1 MARKKKDFWDGV
13 DDERVVVE
21 KTADSRAQTAEE
33 EWSAVKSTPIK
44 VIMRIL
50 LMISCL
56 AALASGF
63 IAYQFIQDRYAG
75 GSYSTDYFNS
85 GSFAEEYN
93 NSVEKLLGL
102 VEGIEA
108 DPTVLREG
116 NEQLLSTLIENYM
129 GKDTNF
135 SFLIQD
141 EDHYQLV
148 SSGDD
153 AKDRI
158 EASNHYALISN
169 TDGETTVKSSI
180 PGNLLEKDKWSEV
193 LSQTAS
199 KYIIYTT
206 VDNELTRQDSF
217 YTSSQNF
224 DRMQEYFRYARIIG
238 IAAAVLFILSLIFCI
253 MATGMKRGVD
263 GVSLT
268 WFDRIFT
275 EIAVIIM
282 AAVGIAII
290 YGIYRLYH
298 MSGDVYRYGAAGL
311 VVVAYIWF
319 ARCYFSIVRR
329 IKAGQLLRHSIIGTI
344 IGFFARLVGKL
355 PKPLNY
361 IVGALILIA
370 INGGLVYC
378 LITQR
383 AYTYRGIPIVFIAAP
398 VILIIELL
406 ALLVHNSSAE
416 DEEEM
421 LPQENENTLIEEL
434 AEEIREE
441 KAAQAAAA
449 DDEKEEIREYIP
461 SNQGNDMDSAGLLD
475 EETET
480 PEWENMDLSQEIE
493 EAKNQEETAAE
504 ETAPA
509 EQRAD
514 SANPHTLV
522 LSENEIEK
530 ALREA
535 GFVIDGETEEETPA
549 AEDQTAVQEDQT
561 AVREE
566 QAAPAEEVVQ
576 PADEQ
581 AAEQEKK
588 EQEVPASEDASDA
601 SEKMDPAAEPV
612 PAEKINFVELNK
624 EVRKSFRPR
633 LKARGIMVTM
643 RAPEKPIYIDMDRE
657 NMTALAKNVFEQIER
672 FSADQVKNYIET
684 YVQGGRVVYIAKIHL
699 AEGQKEAAA
708 AAVNDDSFDQA
719 RSIAQ
724 AGGGRFV
731 VSVEDD
737 ILRAGMLIDEAK

>member
-13 DDERVVVE
+13 DDARVVVE
-21 KTADSRAQTAEE
+21 KTADSRTQTAEE

-85 GSFAEEYN
+85 GSFAKEYN

-108 DPTVLREG
+108 DPSVLREG
-116 NEQLLSTLIENYM
+116 NEQLLSTLTENYM

-141 EDHYQLV
+141 EDHFQLV

-169 TDGETTVKSSI
+169 TEGETTVKSSI

-193 LSQTAS
+193 LSQTSS

-217 YTSSQNF
+217 YASSQNF

-238 IAAAVLFILSLIFCI
+238 IVAAVLFILSLIFCI

-282 AAVGIAII
+282 AVVGAAII

-298 MSGDVYRYGAAGL
+298 MDGDVYRYGAAGL
-311 VVVAYIWF
+311 AVVAYIWF

-329 IKAGQLLRHSIIGTI
+329 IKAGQLLRHSVIGTI

-398 VILIIELL
+398 IILIIELL
-406 ALLVHNSSAE
+406 ALLVHNSGSAE
-416 DEEEM
+416 EEEE
-421 LPQENENTLIEEL
+421 LIPQENTLIEEL

-441 KAAQAAAA
+441 KAAQIAAA
-449 DDEKEEIREYIP
+449 DDEREDVREYIP
-461 SNQGNDMDSAGLLD
+461 SGKTDDMEDSAGLLD
-475 EETET
+475 EETEA
-480 PEWENMDLSQEIE
+480 PEWESMDLSQEIE

-504 ETAPA
+504 EAAAA
-509 EQRAD
+509 EQQTD

-535 GFVIDGETEEETPA
+535 GFGVDGEAVEETPTQAEQTAPAKEAEPENEQQPEQEAPAAETVPQEAA
-549 AEDQTAVQEDQT
+549 AEDAPQETAS
-561 AVREE
+561 EE
-566 QAAPAEEVVQ
+566 A
-576 PADEQ
+576 
-581 AAEQEKK
+581 AAEI
-588 EQEVPASEDASDA
+588 A
-601 SEKMDPAAEPV
+601 

-624 EVRKSFRPR
+624 EVRKTFRPR

-657 NMTALAKNVFEQIER
+657 SMTALAKNVFEQIER

-684 YVQGGRVVYIAKIHL
+684 YVQGGRVVYIAKVHL
-699 AEGQKEAAA
+699 AEGQAEAAA
-708 AAVNDDSFDQA
+708 AAVHDDSFAQA